1 MMKKNFYSQLTP
13 YKLLQLLIQIIGFS
27 LFLLVFF
34 GLAHRS
40 DNTEKIVSA
49 EGLQELTTQPPSK
62 DGGFRLR
69 AESPDTHRLND
80 ASHYGST
87 LKLSC

>member
-34 GLAHRS
+34 GLAHRA

-49 EGLQELTTQPPSK
+49 EGLQELNKTK
-62 DGGFRLR
+62 DTIAQMATDL
-69 AESPDTHRLND
+69 D
-80 ASHYGST
+80 AI
-87 LKLSC
+87 